1 MSRTTSMQTYKPM
14 LKEHYDM
21 FGKDKK
27 MEMRKKAMDL
37 VMREGPSIAVKI
49 SRKPSGGMPEEMGMD
64 QEMEGMEAGEEKGEE
79 QGFVSFMVSPEEKQ
93 MILEHRK
100 KMKSGEAGLE

>member
-1 MSRTTSMQTYKPM
+1 MSRTTSMKSYQPM
-14 LKEHYDM
+14 LKEHYAM

-27 MEMRKKAMDL
+27 SEMRKKAMDL

-49 SRKPSGGMPEEMGMD
+49 SRKPAGEMPEEMGMEKEM
-64 QEMEGMEAGEEKGEE
+64 EMEGAQDQGDEQ

-93 MILEHRK
+93 MTLEHRK
-100 KMKSGEAGLE
+100 QMKSGAAE